1 MSGLSLRWQAFGRH
15 HHPRAVDLT
24 ADPIGRVPLRRR
36 QEVAVGP
43 QRDRRVGVAQPRGDD
58 AQRTPASKARV
69 AEVVRRMLGNPV
81 AATVRLNWA
90 VGTVP
95 NGRA

>member
-1 MSGLSLRWQAFGRH
+1 
-15 HHPRAVDLT
+15 
-24 ADPIGRVPLRRR
+24 
-36 QEVAVGP
+36 
-43 QRDRRVGVAQPRGDD
+43 VAQPRGDD
-58 AQRTPASKARV
+58 AQRTPASKASV

>member
-1 MSGLSLRWQAFGRH
+1 MSVPPLADFRQASSPTSCRSDCRSDR
-15 HHPRAVDLT
+15 PRTV
-24 ADPIGRVPLRRR
+24 RRR

-43 QRDRRVGVAQPRGDD
+43 QRDRRVGVAQPSGDD
-58 AQRTPASKARV
+58 AQRTPASKASV